1 MSTDSQNL
9 DESAPRVDPRSLP
22 AVNGLLATR
31 VQYESPRITY
41 IDRERKKFSEAVEI
55 DVEVDRACTMSAV
68 SPALYIGEYVVTDYE
83 RISGTK
89 LRYFL
94 YEFADV
100 AEGTPIAIGWADS
113 PRGRKETGFEFVLE
127 KRGDR

>member
-9 DESAPRVDPRSLP
+9 EEGAPRVDPRSLP
-22 AVNGLLATR
+22 AVKELQATR
-31 VQYESPRITY
+31 VQYDSPRITY
-41 IDRERKKFSEAVEI
+41 IDRERRQFREVVEI
-55 DVEVDRACTMSAV
+55 DVVVDRACTMNAV

-83 RISGTK
+83 RISGTM

-113 PRGRKETGFEFVLE
+113 PRGRKETGFEYVLE
-127 KRGDR
+127 KRSNR